1 MDGELRLQGGRF
13 QWVKGAGLLSW
24 GRGGWMI
31 IKDGEGV
38 GSLDN
43 SELFEFLC
51 RSWYVLL
58 VIFHVVVTDLN
69 KK

>member
-1 MDGELRLQGGRF
+1 
-13 QWVKGAGLLSW
+13 
-24 GRGGWMI
+24 MI

-69 KK
+69 EKERR